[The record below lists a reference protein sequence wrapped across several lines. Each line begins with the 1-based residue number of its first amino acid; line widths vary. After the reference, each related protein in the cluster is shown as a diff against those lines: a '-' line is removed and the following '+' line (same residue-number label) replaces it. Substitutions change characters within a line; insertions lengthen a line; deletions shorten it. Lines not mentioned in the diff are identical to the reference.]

1 MSQSNLLNNQEN
13 YKISNKWL
21 KYVHLL
27 FLTISEHELNIE
39 ELRLDISATESFNPQ
54 AIFNYIDEE

>member
-1 MSQSNLLNNQEN
+1 MSQSALCKNKER

-27 FLTISEHELNIE
+27 FLTIAEHELNIE
-39 ELRLDISATESFNPQ
+39 ELRLDISATDSFNPK